1 MEFSDDELFEKFR
14 ETASIDGG
22 IHRIERVLLFD
33 SLEDMLICHVNE
45 KGGGRIIRPMS
56 DLKEV
61 LSEFNLRGTPYRRYQ
76 YHGDGHG
83 VISGFFSYT
92 DALIYVYPNG
102 EKHGIASVSQYNKA
116 HFLCDLYDDD
126 EKVSSLLDWASFNVF
141 WKETV
146 RTAVEPLMR
155 GEKA

>member
-14 ETASIDGG
+14 KTASIDGG

-45 KGGGRIIRPMS
+45 KGGGRIIRPIS
-56 DLKEV
+56 DLKEI

-76 YHGDGHG
+76 YHGGEHG
-83 VISGFFSYT
+83 VINGFFSYT

-102 EKHGIASVSQYNKA
+102 DKRGIASVSQYNKA
-116 HFLCDLYDDD
+116 HFLCDLFDNE
-126 EKVSSLLDWASFNVF
+126 EKTSSLIDWAFFNVF

-146 RTAVEPLMR
+146 HAAVKSLMES
-155 GEKA
+155 EKA